1 MESTKSKVNWI
12 VDPFV
17 RFGNMKLFVVRKGK
31 HAKNEGERLRRKLF
45 EQMVIKHPN
54 DQQWQRKLYFVSQ

>member
-1 MESTKSKVNWI
+1 
-12 VDPFV
+12 
-17 RFGNMKLFVVRKGK
+17 MKLFVVRKGK

-54 DQQWQRKLYFVSQ
+54 DQQ